1 MRISLTYDGPLPSG
15 ARDTVRGQ
23 QIKHDMRVRF
33 SSALRRRWTQQNPVL
48 MDFYTRGLPV
58 EPFVE
63 NKFCRDDPDRPFFQV
78 LSNGYK
84 FIPLV
89 NRRNRLLCEL
99 TITLHRREGAFQPV
113 IRGDLDNRIKTLFDA
128 LRMPRRNN
136 EIHWSLS
143 GDGRTELFCVLEDDS
158 LISKLTVETA
168 PRSDYAEAQRLPAPD
183 SPGDPVRVD
192 MTVTLRHHESEMPH
206 AALPAHFLLGA

>member
-1 MRISLTYDGPLPSG
+1 
-15 ARDTVRGQ
+15 
-23 QIKHDMRVRF
+23 MRVQF

-48 MDFYTRGLPV
+48 VDFYTRGLPV
-58 EPFVE
+58 ELFVE
-63 NKFCRDDPDRPFFQV
+63 NKFCRDDPVRPFFQV
-78 LSNGYK
+78 LSNGYR

-89 NRRNRLLCEL
+89 SRRNRLLCEL
-99 TITLHRREGAFQPV
+99 TITLHRREGGFHPV
-113 IRGDLDNRIKTLFDA
+113 IGGDLDNRIKTVFDA

-143 GDGRTELFCVLEDDS
+143 GDGKTELFCLLEDDS
-158 LISKLTVETA
+158 LISKISVETA
-168 PRSDYAEAQRLPAPD
+168 PRSDYDDAQPPPAPG

-192 MTVTLRHHESEMPH
+192 MTATVRHDESEMPH